1 MFSYYVL
8 NALYTL
14 FRIYSV
20 CIVVWC
26 LSSWITVSNDSVRNI
41 LEAIGKIVEPYL
53 SVFRR
58 AIPPISGV
66 DLSPIIALFVLNLV
80 ERLAISTLG
89 LILIFNYKLSSYDV
103 WYVYSQTEREQ
114 RWQSHQQTSSSRHSL
129 LLRPATIQRKL
140 THFLSSSLLR
150 LMQCFKR
157 SLTSRAV

>member
-1 MFSYYVL
+1 
-8 NALYTL
+8 LYTL

-89 LILIFNYKLSSYDV
+89 LILI
-103 WYVYSQTEREQ
+103 
-114 RWQSHQQTSSSRHSL
+114 
-129 LLRPATIQRKL
+129 
-140 THFLSSSLLR
+140 
-150 LMQCFKR
+150 
-157 SLTSRAV
+157 

>member
-1 MFSYYVL
+1 MFSYYVI

-14 FRIYSV
+14 LRIYSF

-26 LSSWITVSNDSVRNI
+26 LSSWITVSNDSVKNI

-89 LILIFNYKLSSYDV
+89 LILI
-103 WYVYSQTEREQ
+103 
-114 RWQSHQQTSSSRHSL
+114 
-129 LLRPATIQRKL
+129 
-140 THFLSSSLLR
+140 
-150 LMQCFKR
+150 
-157 SLTSRAV
+157 

>member
-26 LSSWITVSNDSVRNI
+26 LSSWITVSSGQFNHV
-41 LEAIGKIVEPYL
+41 LEGIGKIVEPYL
-53 SVFRR
+53 SVFRN

-80 ERLAISTLG
+80 ERFAISTLG
-89 LILIFNYKLSSYDV
+89 LILI
-103 WYVYSQTEREQ
+103 
-114 RWQSHQQTSSSRHSL
+114 
-129 LLRPATIQRKL
+129 
-140 THFLSSSLLR
+140 
-150 LMQCFKR
+150 
-157 SLTSRAV
+157 